1 MPQIAP
7 LKEFIFLE
15 VAYGQFF
22 LFFLFLCLAIILF
35 VFSFKKY
42 KRKLTPKQIA
52 QNTLLHLDLNRA
64 NSKEVAYSFTKN
76 GYILV
81 QKENEK
87 RFLEIVSK
95 LEKYKYQKEVSKLE
109 ETLKNEI
116 AKYIK
121 ETV

>member
-1 MPQIAP
+1 MLEIAP
-7 LKEFIFLE
+7 LKEFVFLE

-22 LFFLFLCLAIILF
+22 LFFTFFCVAIVLFF
-35 VFSFKKY
+35 FSFKKR

-52 QNTLLHLDLNRA
+52 KKNLLSLDLKA
-64 NSKEVAYSFTKN
+64 HPKEVAYSFTKN

-81 QKENEK
+81 QKENEE

-95 LEKYKYQKEVSKLE
+95 LEKYKYQKEVSNLE

-116 AKYIK
+116 ARYIK

>member
-22 LFFLFLCLAIILF
+22 LFLCLAIILF
-35 VFSFKKY
+35 VFSFKKH

>member
-1 MPQIAP
+1 MLEIAP
-7 LKEFIFLE
+7 LKEFVFLE

-22 LFFLFLCLAIILF
+22 LFLIFFCVAIVLFF
-35 VFSFKKY
+35 FSFKKR
-42 KRKLTPKQIA
+42 KRKLTPKQMA
-52 QNTLLHLDLNRA
+52 KNTLLHLDLNRA
-64 NSKEVAYSFTKN
+64 NSKGVAYSFTKN

-95 LEKYKYQKEVSKLE
+95 LETYKYQKEVLSLD